1 MAAQD
6 LPVTASF
13 ILFAISP
20 VRALLLRRRY
30 VYRLSYGMWLY
41 GSLKWVAVYSLLYG

>member
-20 VRALLLRRRY
+20 VRAVLLCRRC
-30 VYRLSYGMWLY
+30 VYRLLYDMWLY
-41 GSLKWVAVYSLLYG
+41 GSLKWVAVYCLIFG